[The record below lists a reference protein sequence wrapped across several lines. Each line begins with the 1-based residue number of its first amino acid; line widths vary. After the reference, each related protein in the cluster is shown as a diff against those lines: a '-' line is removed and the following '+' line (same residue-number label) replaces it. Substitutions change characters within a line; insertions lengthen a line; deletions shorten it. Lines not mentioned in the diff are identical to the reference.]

1 MSRELQTAF
10 LALQQERPEV
20 LVHLSILVI
29 ILTEISVPTYGSFR
43 PHTPSSTATA
53 YANKIKAAQFICVF
67 MWGGFGLDF
76 LPVLTNL
83 ETFRCQILLSEAF
96 LI

>member
-53 YANKIKAAQFICVF
+53 
-67 MWGGFGLDF
+67 
-76 LPVLTNL
+76 
-83 ETFRCQILLSEAF
+83 
-96 LI
+96 